1 MDTIALSYDFI
12 FNSAIEIKRTLFRSS
27 YLLLFFYNIEKH
39 LLIYMKEGRNLGKR
53 RIEEKSVEKM
63 MRKKRSRRGRFRNMR
78 TKEEWKER
86 KRRKGRN

>member
-39 LLIYMKEGRNLGKR
+39 LFICMKEGRNLGKR
-53 RIEEKSVEKM
+53 RIEECGE
-63 MRKKRSRRGRFRNMR
+63 NDE
-78 TKEEWKER
+78 KEEKQKR
-86 KRRKGRN
+86 KI